1 MPTKAQI
8 EQEIAKIVRLFQK
21 ADFESGIPVA
31 PTIAQL
37 TQQTGVYA
45 IKHRDLSVLYVGKAN
60 NFRTRF
66 QSGHDALLKI
76 LLSGTNPVDIYIV
89 LYPLRGRWV
98 EYILELEK
106 LVIFS
111 LTPSYNKRVPSV
123 AEVTQMVS
131 TAPRPITSGHLKDIL
146 RYLPDHI
153 LGALEDYADAN
164 QLNDLQVIE
173 MAIAG
178 FLDLE
183 STEFRHVE
191 DLESIAAMRN
201 KISLLQT
208 KVELLTQA
216 MQNQGFTLPEGL

>member
-8 EQEIAKIVRLFQK
+8 NEEVSKVVRLFHK
-21 ADFESGIPVA
+21 TDFESGIPVS
-31 PTIAQL
+31 PKIGEL

-45 IKHRDLSVLYVGKAN
+45 IKHRDWSILYVGKAN

-66 QSGHDALLKI
+66 QSGHDALLRI
-76 LLSGTNPVDIYIV
+76 LLSGTNPADVYIV
-89 LYPLRGRWV
+89 LYPLRGRSV
-98 EYILELEK
+98 EYILEIEK
-106 LVIFS
+106 LVIFA
-111 LTPSYNKRVPSV
+111 LTPTYNKRVPSL

-131 TAPRPITSGHLKDIL
+131 TASRPITSGHIKDIL

-153 LGALEDYADAN
+153 LQALEDYADAN
-164 QLNDLQVIE
+164 QLNDLQVLE

-191 DLESIAAMRN
+191 DLESVAQMRN
-201 KISLLQT
+201 NIALLQT

-216 MQNQGFTLPEGL
+216 MQSQGFTLPEGI

>member
-1 MPTKAQI
+1 MPTT
-8 EQEIAKIVRLFQK
+8 AKIQQEVSKIARLFQK
-21 ADFESGIPVA
+21 TEFENGIPVV
-31 PTIAQL
+31 PKIAEL
-37 TQQTGVYA
+37 THQTGVYA
-45 IKHRDLSVLYVGKAN
+45 IKHRDSSILYVGKAN
-60 NFRTRF
+60 SFRTRF
-66 QSGHDALLKI
+66 QSGHDALLRI
-76 LLSGTNPVDIYIV
+76 LLSGTNPTDVYLV
-89 LYPLRGRWV
+89 LYPLRGRFV

-106 LVIFS
+106 LVIHALS
-111 LTPSYNKRVPSV
+111 PIYNKRVPSF

-164 QLNDLQVIE
+164 QLNDLQVLE

-191 DLESIAAMRN
+191 DLESVAQMRN
-201 KISLLQT
+201 NIALLQT

-216 MQNQGFTLPEGL
+216 MQNQGFTLPDGL